1 MTPPTDERVK
11 ELADE
16 FKRGVGYTA
25 DVDPSEKI
33 GVTTAA
39 EANVMFGDMEA
50 VCTELL
56 ATRQALREAK
66 EALRAGA
73 DSLLVEQ
80 TRWERRRYISGLLA
94 DKLTAE
100 KIGAQ
105 SAQLRALAGPL
116 PPLPTLPEMG
126 KS

>member
-11 ELADE
+11 ELYHRCDQGSGLSYQE
-16 FKRGVGYTA
+16 LDGL
-25 DVDPSEKI
+25 
-33 GVTTAA
+33 AA
-39 EANVMFGDMEA
+39 I
-50 VCTELL
+50 CSELL
-56 ATRQALREAK
+56 ATRQALREAG

-80 TRWERRRYISGLLA
+80 TRWERRRHISGLLS

-126 KS
+126 KERE